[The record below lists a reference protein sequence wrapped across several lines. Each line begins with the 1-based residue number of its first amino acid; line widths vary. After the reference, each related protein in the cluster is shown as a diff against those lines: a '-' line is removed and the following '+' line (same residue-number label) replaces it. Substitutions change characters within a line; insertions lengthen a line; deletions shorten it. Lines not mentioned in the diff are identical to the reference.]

1 MSFWRWTMP
10 PKKTTTRIVSS
21 AHLANNPFGALS
33 ELEFSLS
40 MVVNAYQR
48 WMVRCMAAARRTTP
62 VSGPELG
69 ALDVL
74 VLHHINH
81 LTRPKHLT
89 DLALVLN
96 IEDHHTINYGLKKLV
111 RLGLIRGERKGKEV
125 LYSTTPLGQELCDS
139 YRQVR
144 EKCLIESFG
153 RLGNPETALSEAA
166 SLLRGLSGI
175 YDQAARAVTSL

>member
-1 MSFWRWTMP
+1 MSAKKSTP
-10 PKKTTTRIVSS
+10 PTRIVSS
-21 AHLANNPFGALS
+21 AHLAENRFGALS

-48 WMVRCMAAARRTTP
+48 WMVRCMAAAGRSTAA
-62 VSGPELG
+62 SGPELG

-81 LTRPKHLT
+81 RTRAKRLV

-111 RLGLIRGERKGKEV
+111 RLGLIRGERRGKEV
-125 LYSTTPLGQELCDS
+125 FYATTVRGRELCDR

-144 EKCLIESFG
+144 EQCLIESLG
-153 RLGNPETALSEAA
+153 HLGNPEAALSDAA